1 MGLMARLVDW
11 LRRRAQRPG
20 PQGEV
25 RPGFRPQ
32 HDDDDDEIPGL
43 DLRLAEFVRDRIEQ
57 SDGAWRV
64 LDEVDGHWRELR
76 DDECDRIAQTRGY
89 TIRAALALGGE
100 DLMAKLQIL
109 HSDVERLVR
118 ERRDEGIQRQYEQTE
133 RQWDAAEDAL
143 RREKG
148 RAPDDGPME

>member
-1 MGLMARLVDW
+1 MARLVDW

-32 HDDDDDEIPGL
+32 HDDADEIPEL
-43 DLRLAEFVRDRIEQ
+43 DLRLAEFVHDRVEQ

-64 LDEVDGHWRELR
+64 LDKVDRQWRELR
-76 DDECDRIAQTRGY
+76 DDECDRSAQTRGY

-109 HSDVERLVR
+109 HSDV
-118 ERRDEGIQRQYEQTE
+118 
-133 RQWDAAEDAL
+133 
-143 RREKG
+143 
-148 RAPDDGPME
+148 